1 MGVNTRYVNA
11 VKQIK
16 TELQKRSAVPSI
28 QLFDFFEEKEYW
40 RLRKAMQHL
49 PFRHEKKLLYF
60 SYSAAAVP
68 QHLLPSGLL
77 AFLEQ
82 VLGKKPQHWM
92 AYRFSWKDYCLLH
105 DKSIEK
111 PGTDLILDCTEE
123 WPKNAGGKLI
133 YTDAEGNG
141 YPLAIQGNS
150 LAIIVRKKGIQKF
163 FQYVNHYSRG
173 RERLL
178 LLGTLEKG

>member
-1 MGVNTRYVNA
+1 MGVNAHYLQSVG
-11 VKQIK
+11 QIQK
-16 TELQKRSAVPSI
+16 ELRKKSAVPSV
-28 QLFDFFEEKEYW
+28 QLFDFFKEKEYR

-60 SYSAAAVP
+60 SYGAAAVP
-68 QHLLPSGLL
+68 QHLLSSGLL

-82 VLGKKPQHWM
+82 LLGKKPQHWM

-111 PGTDLILDCTEE
+111 PGTDVILDCTEE
-123 WPKNAGGKLI
+123 WPENAGGQLI
-133 YTDAEGNG
+133 YTDTDGNG
-141 YPLAIQGNS
+141 YPLAIHGNS
-150 LAIIVRKKGIQKF
+150 LAVVVRKKSIQKF
-163 FQYVNHYSRG
+163 FQYVNHHGRG

-178 LLGTLEKG
+178 MIGMF